1 MRHGFAHRRLNR
13 TSEHRQAMFK
23 NMICSLLKHETVKT
37 TLPKAKELRPLVE
50 KVVTLG
56 KRYQKA
62 SSDAERLHLRR
73 QTLVKVGCQ
82 ETTSKVLTSLAE
94 RFKDR
99 PGGYLRIVK
108 AGFRYGDNAPMA
120 VIGFVDADPSGAS
133 RGEEAPKN

>member
-23 NMICSLLKHETVKT
+23 NMICSLLKHETVRT

-50 KVVTLG
+50 RVVTLG

-73 QTLVKVGCQ
+73 QTLLKVGCP
-82 ETTSKVLTSLAE
+82 ETSNKVLTTLAE

-99 PGGYLRIVK
+99 NGGYLRIVK

-120 VIGFVDADPSGAS
+120 VISFVDSG
-133 RGEEAPKN
+133 EAEAKPQ